1 MDVINEERS
10 SLAMTGRRD
19 LEEVAESIIKS
30 NNSISL
36 QGL

>member
-10 SLAMTGRRD
+10 SVAIIGKRD

-36 QGL
+36 